1 MRDLSS
7 VRPALRAARGRALRV
22 WARHPRLGMAV
33 KAALAASLAWALVQV
48 VPGPAAEYPYY
59 APLGA
64 LIATSTT
71 LTGSAREAAQTVTAI
86 SLGAAVALAADA
98 LAGPNLLTIALVVAL
113 GVLLGGWAR
122 LESAR
127 SWVPTS
133 GLFVLIIGNT
143 NPTGYV
149 LGYAGLTLLGAL
161 VGLAVTAAFPPLPLA
176 PAQAEVGALRDTLA
190 GQLDDLADGLRQ
202 EGAPTAEDW
211 QARTRTIDPVLAR
224 MRAAVEQAREA
235 QRGNRRARRFAED
248 HRLQLRQ
255 ARRLER
261 LTLLV
266 EELTD
271 VLADTER
278 AEFERVALGP
288 ALRPAAARALSALA
302 DALRSVDAETADPET
317 LRHAEE
323 AHEQLRDAVRR
334 TRTATQDDLFVA
346 GSVIDAVR
354 RGLMSLSPPDAAAGG
369 SGADL
374 GADGVQ
380 LGEERE
386 VQRAPQE
393 PHT

>member
-1 MRDLSS
+1 VRDRSS
-7 VRPALRAARGRALRV
+7 RRPGRRSAGGRARRI

-33 KAALAASLAWALVQV
+33 KAALAASLAWALVQL

-71 LTGSAREAAQTVTAI
+71 LTGSVREAAQAVTAI

-98 LAGPNLLTIALVVAL
+98 IAGPNLATIALVVAV
-113 GVLLGGWAR
+113 GVLLGGWPR
-122 LESAR
+122 LGSAR

-133 GLFVLIIGNT
+133 GLFVLIIGST

-149 LGYAGLTLLGAL
+149 LGFAGLTLLGAL

-176 PAQAEVGALRDTLA
+176 PAQAELQVLRETLA
-190 GQLDDLADGLRQ
+190 DQLDDLADGLRQ
-202 EGAPTAEDW
+202 EAPPTAEGW
-211 QARTRTIDPVLAR
+211 QTRIRTIDPVLAR

-235 QRGNRRARRFAED
+235 QRGNRRARRYAED
-248 HRLQLRQ
+248 TQRQVRQ
-255 ARRLER
+255 ARTLER

-288 ALRPAAARALSALA
+288 ALRPAAARTLGALA
-302 DALRSVDAETADPET
+302 VALRSVRDDAADPAT
-317 LRHAEE
+317 LPA
-323 AHEQLRDAVRR
+323 ADVALREFRDEVRR
-334 TRTATQDDLFVA
+334 TRTTTQDDLFVA
-346 GSVIDAVR
+346 GSVVDAVR
-354 RGLMSLSPPDAAAGG
+354 RGLMSLSPQDAAVAG

-386 VQRAPQE
+386 VERTPEE
-393 PHT
+393 PHA

>member
-1 MRDLSS
+1 
-7 VRPALRAARGRALRV
+7 
-22 WARHPRLGMAV
+22 MAV

-71 LTGSAREAAQTVTAI
+71 LTGSAREAAQVVTAI
-86 SLGAAVALAADA
+86 SLGAAAALAADA
-98 LAGPNLLTIALVVAL
+98 LAGPNLLTIALVVAV
-113 GVLLGGWAR
+113 GVLLGSWPR
-122 LESAR
+122 LGSAQ

-149 LGYAGLTLLGAL
+149 LGFAGLTLLGAL

-176 PAQAEVGALRDTLA
+176 PAQEQLQQLRAALAD
-190 GQLDDLADGLRQ
+190 QLDDLAGGLRQ
-202 EGAPTAEDW
+202 ESPPDAEGW
-211 QARTRTIDPVLAR
+211 AARTRTIDPVLAR

-235 QRGNRRARRFAED
+235 ERGNRRARRYAED
-248 HRLQLRQ
+248 TRRQLRE

-288 ALRPAAARALSALA
+288 ALRPAAARTLGALA
-302 DALRSVDAETADPET
+302 GALRSVRAETADPEN
-317 LRHAEE
+317 LRAADE
-323 AHEQLRDAVRR
+323 ALQEFRHEVRR
-334 TRTATQDDLFVA
+334 TRTTSQDDLFVA
-346 GSVIDAVR
+346 GSVVDAVR
-354 RGLMSLSPPDAAAGG
+354 RGLMSLSPEDAAVTG
-369 SGADL
+369 SPARP
-374 GADGVQ
+374 
-380 LGEERE
+380 E
-386 VQRAPQE
+386 APR
-393 PHT
+393 